1 MNKVV
6 DKFLLGRE
14 KFNPEM
20 HLRQPAAFAKPGF
33 AYTACE
39 PFTKKKERIEKFNP
53 NKAGLFEGSFFWWVG
68 SILWMKY
75 YAIKHLILLRLQIMI
90 DINQD
95 LFQWFIN
102 AF

>member
-14 KFNPEM
+14 KLNPEM

-39 PFTKKKERIEKFNP
+39 PFTKEKERIKKFNP
-53 NKAGLFEGSFFWWVG
+53 NKAGLFEGSFFMWVG
-68 SILWMKY
+68 SIFPPTPTPCPV
-75 YAIKHLILLRLQIMI
+75 LIFHEGRI
-90 DINQD
+90 
-95 LFQWFIN
+95 
-102 AF
+102 

>member
-14 KFNPEM
+14 KLNPEM

-39 PFTKKKERIEKFNP
+39 PFTKEKERIKKFNP
-53 NKAGLFEGSFFWWVG
+53 NKAGLFEGRFFMWVG
-68 SILWMKY
+68 SILPPTPTPCPV
-75 YAIKHLILLRLQIMI
+75 LIFHEGRI
-90 DINQD
+90 
-95 LFQWFIN
+95 
-102 AF
+102 

>member
-14 KFNPEM
+14 KLNPEM

-39 PFTKKKERIEKFNP
+39 PFTKEKERIK
-53 NKAGLFEGSFFWWVG
+53 K
-68 SILWMKY
+68 I
-75 YAIKHLILLRLQIMI
+75 
-90 DINQD
+90 
-95 LFQWFIN
+95 
-102 AF
+102 